1 MKAPRKVP
9 VLFLTAG
16 LFSVV
21 SCDKEISAEFIG
33 SWEAGSTEITVRT
46 QDDEGEYHFISDTAS
61 AKIQIFS
68 DNTAS
73 GTIGS
78 ASFSNV
84 DIKKNFGNPKNTGIA
99 YIVKCGKISKIFP
112 DDPLS
117 LKEVQIWLTPVENE
131 MMEGELRYTE
141 GIAHFPMAGLMFYR
155 TE

>member
-1 MKAPRKVP
+1 MKVSKTVFA
-9 VLFLTAG
+9 LLLTAG
-16 LFSVV
+16 LFTVI
-21 SCDKEISAEFIG
+21 SCNKDISAEFIG

-46 QDDEGEYHFISDTAS
+46 QDDQGDYNFISDTAS
-61 AKIQIFS
+61 ATIQIFS

-78 ASFSNV
+78 ASFSNIDV
-84 DIKKNFGNPKNTGIA
+84 KKNFGNPENTGIA
-99 YIVKCGKISKIFP
+99 YKVKCGDITKIFP

-141 GIAHFPMAGLMFYR
+141 GNAYFPMAGLMFHR
-155 TE
+155 IQ

>member
-1 MKAPRKVP
+1 MKASRTVF
-9 VLFLTAG
+9 VLLLTAG
-16 LFSVV
+16 LLSGI
-21 SCDKEISAEFIG
+21 SCSKEISSEFIG

-46 QDDEGEYHFISDTAS
+46 QDDNGDYHFISDTAS
-61 AKIQIFS
+61 TTLQIFS

-84 DIKKNFGNPKNTGIA
+84 DVKKNFGNPENTGIA
-99 YIVKCGKISKIFP
+99 YRVKCGDIAKIFP

-141 GIAHFPMAGLMFYR
+141 GSAYFPMASLMFYR